1 MIIFNYAG
9 IIIAVIG
16 FAVAFGIG
24 TVVGT
29 SAEGPLMM
37 MAGPVIAMLDVVY
50 RFKVPDGH
58 WFIPHRGGSLF
69 FLPVWAF
76 GVLWF
81 VLGIVYSVGGGGLIE

>member
-9 IIIAVIG
+9 IIIAAIG

-24 TVVGT
+24 AIVGT

-37 MAGPVIAMLDVVY
+37 IARPLVAILDFAY
-50 RFKVPDGH
+50 RFKSANGH

-69 FLPVWAF
+69 FLPVWVF

-81 VLGIVYSVGGGGLIE
+81 ILGIVYAVG